1 MRKHDRR
8 VVHVHTDRRGATVL
22 CGATGVIL
30 AVDASDV
37 EESTC
42 QECRSHVPK
51 RHWYGVRQSRMT
63 RQERLEG
70 LADSGCDTWAEYRGE
85 R

>member
-1 MRKHDRR
+1 MRKHDCR
-8 VVHVHTDRRGATVL
+8 VVHVYNPNFETRAL
-22 CGATGVIL
+22 CGLEGKNLL

-37 EESTC
+37 EDSTC
-42 QECRSHVPK
+42 QECRSHVP
-51 RHWYGVRQSRMT
+51 RRYTRRLSRN
-63 RQERLEG
+63 ERLQG

>member
-8 VVHVHTDRRGATVL
+8 VVHVEHPRTDGTLCDRDLQTVDM
-22 CGATGVIL
+22 
-30 AVDASDV
+30 VDASDV

-42 QECRSHVPK
+42 QECRAHVPRRYT
-51 RHWYGVRQSRMT
+51 RHLNRN
-63 RQERLEG
+63 ERLQG